1 VRLRTAIGAL
11 ALVGAGIASY
21 LVVVKLSGA
30 SAVCPTGGCATVERS
45 KYAELAGIPVALL
58 GLVAYAAMFVTAMRR
73 DEHAA
78 IAGAAIALAGLLYGG
93 YLLVVQ
99 LAVIDA
105 VCAWCVA
112 SDVVLALLAA
122 LAVARLQRT
131 SPD

>member
-1 VRLRTAIGAL
+1 MAIGAL
-11 ALVGAGIASY
+11 ALTGAGIASY

-30 SAVCPTGGCATVERS
+30 SPVCPTGGCATVERS
-45 KYAELAGIPVALL
+45 KYSELVGIPVALF
-58 GLVAYAAMFVTAMRR
+58 GLIAYAAMFVSAMRR
-73 DEHAA
+73 DELAA
-78 IAGAAIALAGLLYGG
+78 VAGAAIALAGVVYAA